1 MTTVDAYSF
10 PPPLPG
16 SRRSSFRSRDSP
28 SWSTAR
34 SVPTLP
40 TAPRHFHV
48 AFHLLEHFLPRELPV
63 CARASNRR
71 NRSKERAQFNA
82 FFFIIAITIIIIII
96 IWERSFLLEHL
107 TTKKGKKERKK
118 GKKRGKSNKSTRSGV
133 GVPDASVG

>member
-96 IWERSFLLEHL
+96 IWERSFLLERL

-118 GKKRGKSNKSTRSGV
+118 EKREGKVIKEERSRC
-133 GVPDASVG
+133 S

>member
-82 FFFIIAITIIIIII
+82 FFFYHRHYYRYYYYYLGKIVSSGTFDDEEGK
-96 IWERSFLLEHL
+96 ERKEE
-107 TTKKGKKERKK
+107 GKKEREK
-118 GKKRGKSNKSTRSGV
+118 
-133 GVPDASVG
+133 

>member
-82 FFFIIAITIIIIII
+82 VRFFFYHRHYYRYYYYYLGKIVSSGTFDD
-96 IWERSFLLEHL
+96 EEG
-107 TTKKGKKERKK
+107 KKKERKK
-118 GKKRGKSNKSTRSGV
+118 GKKRGKSNKRG
-133 GVPDASVG
+133 AE